1 MPTVPH
7 VAQLDDD
14 LTALHQQTLDFV
26 AKEVVPH
33 GDQWELDGH
42 VPRDVLRSMGGL
54 GMFGLRVPES
64 RGGLGLGPLA
74 SATFSEALGSS
85 TYAGFDVTVLV
96 HTDMALPH
104 LLNSGSEEQLARYLP
119 DVLSGDR
126 ILSIGVTE
134 PDAGSDVA
142 GIRTRAEKDGDGWR
156 INGSKLFITNAV
168 HGDMTIVAARTQPGD
183 RYGISMFLVEKG
195 TEGFTV
201 AKALDKTG
209 WRSSDT
215 AELHFDDVWVSD
227 DQLLGTV
234 HRGFYETMR
243 NFQNERLVLVGMG
256 LGAAQRAIDIT
267 VDYTKERAAFG
278 GHLFDLGAI
287 RQRLGMLQ
295 AQVDAARAS
304 MYHCAWLAEQG
315 IEPVRETSGLKA
327 WACEMINNVM
337 YDCVQFHGGM
347 GYMRE
352 TTVERMSRDARILP
366 IGGGAT
372 EVMLEEVAKRLGAS
386 S

>member
-1 MPTVPH
+1 MSSAPN

-14 LTALHQQTLDFV
+14 LVALHQQTLDFV
-26 AKEVVPH
+26 AKEVVPF
-33 GDQWELDGH
+33 GDQWEADGH
-42 VPRDVLRSMGGL
+42 VPRDVLKTMGSL
-54 GMFGLRVPES
+54 GMFGLRVPEEL
-64 RGGLGLGPLA
+64 GGVGLGPLA
-74 SATFSEALGSS
+74 SLTFAEALGSS

-104 LLNSGSEEQLARYLP
+104 LLNSGSDDQLTRYLP
-119 DVLSGDR
+119 GVLAGER

-156 INGSKLFITNAV
+156 INGAKLFITNAV
-168 HGDMTIVAARTQPGD
+168 HGDMTIVAARTQPED

-195 TEGFTV
+195 TEGFSV

-209 WRSSDT
+209 WRCSDT
-215 AELHFDDVWVSD
+215 AELHLDDVWVSD
-227 DQLLGTV
+227 EQLLGTV

-256 LGAAQRAIDIT
+256 IGAAQTAIDIT
-267 VDYTKERAAFG
+267 VDYTRDRAAFG

-287 RQRLGMLQ
+287 RQRLAMAQ

-304 MYHCAWLAEQG
+304 MYHCAWLSEQG
-315 IEPVRETSGLKA
+315 TEPVREVSGLKA
-327 WACEMINNVM
+327 WACEMINQVM
-337 YDCVQFHGGM
+337 YECVQFHGGM

-372 EVMLEEVAKRLGAS
+372 EVMLEEVAKRLGRDR
-386 S
+386 

>member
-1 MPTVPH
+1 MTSPPT

-14 LTALHQQTLDFV
+14 LLALHQQTLDFV
-26 AKEVVPH
+26 ANEVVPH

-42 VPRDVLRSMGGL
+42 VPREVLRTMGAL
-54 GMFGLRVPES
+54 GMFGLRTPVEH
-64 RGGLGLGPLA
+64 GGLGLGPLA
-74 SATFSEALGSS
+74 SLTFSEALGSS

-104 LLNSGSEEQLARYLP
+104 LLNSGSPDQLERYLP
-119 DVLSGDR
+119 DVLAGER

-156 INGSKLFITNAV
+156 INGSKMFITNAV
-168 HGDMTIVAARTQPGD
+168 HGDMTIIAARTNPDD
-183 RYGISMFLVEKG
+183 RYGISTFLVEKG
-195 TEGFTV
+195 TEGFSV

-215 AELHFDDVWVSD
+215 AELHLDDVWVD
-227 DQLLGTV
+227 DAQLLGTV

-256 LGAAQRAIDIT
+256 IGAAQRALDIT
-267 VDYTKERAAFG
+267 VDYTSQREAFG
-278 GHLFDLGAI
+278 GRLFDLGAI
-287 RQRLGMLQ
+287 RQRLAMRQ
-295 AQVDAARAS
+295 AQVDAARTS

-315 IEPVRETSGLKA
+315 TEPVREVSGLKA
-327 WACEMINNVM
+327 WACEMINEVM

-352 TTVERMSRDARILP
+352 TAVERMSRDARILP

-372 EVMLEEVAKRLGAS
+372 EVLLEEVAKRLGNA
-386 S
+386 

>member
-1 MPTVPH
+1 MRSAPV
-7 VAQLDDD
+7 VAQLNDD
-14 LTALHQQTLDFV
+14 LVALHEQTLEFV
-26 AKEVVPH
+26 AKEVTPH

-42 VPRDVLRSMGGL
+42 VPREVLRKMGSL
-54 GMFGLRVPES
+54 GMFGLRAPQE

-74 SATFSEALGSS
+74 SLTFAEALGSS

-104 LLNSGSEEQLARYLP
+104 LLNSGSDDQLARYLP
-119 DVLSGDR
+119 EVLAGER

-156 INGSKLFITNAV
+156 INGAKLFITNAV
-168 HGDMTIVAARTQPGD
+168 HGDMTIIAARTQPDD
-183 RYGISMFLVEKG
+183 RYGISMFLVENG
-195 TEGFTV
+195 TEGFSV

-209 WRSSDT
+209 WRCSDT
-215 AELHFDDVWVSD
+215 AELHLDDVWVSD

-256 LGAAQRAIDIT
+256 VGAAQAAIDMT
-267 VDYTKERAAFG
+267 VSYTRDRAAFG

-287 RQRLGMLQ
+287 RQRLAMAQ
-295 AQVDAARAS
+295 ARVDAARAS

-315 IEPVRETSGLKA
+315 TEPVREVSGLKA
-327 WACEMINNVM
+327 WACEMINQVM
-337 YDCVQFHGGM
+337 YECVQFHGGM

-352 TTVERMSRDARILP
+352 TAVERMSRDARILP

-372 EVMLEEVAKRLGAS
+372 EVMLEEVAKRLGPAR
-386 S
+386 

>member
-1 MPTVPH
+1 MSSVPN

-14 LTALHQQTLDFV
+14 LAAIHQQTLDFV
-26 AKEVVPH
+26 AKEVEPH
-33 GDQWELDGH
+33 GDQWEIDGF
-42 VPRDVLRSMGGL
+42 VPREVLRKMGAL
-54 GMFGLRVPES
+54 GMFGLRVPEA

-74 SATFSEALGSS
+74 SLTFAEALGSS

-104 LLNSGSEEQLARYLP
+104 LLNSGSDEQLARYLP
-119 DVLSGDR
+119 EVLAGER

-156 INGSKLFITNAV
+156 INGSKMFITNAAC
-168 HGDMTIVAARTQPGD
+168 GDMTIVAARTQPDD
-183 RYGISMFLVEKG
+183 RYGISMFLVEKD
-195 TEGFTV
+195 TDGFEV
-201 AKALDKTG
+201 AKKLDKTG

-215 AELHFDDVWVSD
+215 AELHLDDVWVSD
-227 DQLLGTV
+227 EQLLGTV
-234 HRGFYETMR
+234 HRGFYQTMQ

-256 LGAAQRAIDIT
+256 IGAAQRALDIT
-267 VDYTKERAAFG
+267 VDYTKERQAFG

-287 RQRLGMLQ
+287 RQRLAMRQ

-304 MYHCAWLAEQG
+304 MYHCAWLAETG
-315 IEPVRETSGLKA
+315 IDPIRETSGLKA
-327 WACEMINNVM
+327 WACEMINDVM

-372 EVMLEEVAKRLGAS
+372 EVMLEEVAKRLGS
-386 S
+386 P

>member
-1 MPTVPH
+1 MSSVPN

-14 LTALHQQTLDFV
+14 LSALHQQTLDFV
-26 AKEVVPH
+26 ANEVVPQAA
-33 GDQWELDGH
+33 QWELDGF
-42 VPRDVLRSMGGL
+42 VPRDVLQKMGAL
-54 GMFGLRVPES
+54 GMFGLRVPEDQ
-64 RGGLGLGPLA
+64 GGLGLGPLA
-74 SATFSEALGSS
+74 SLTFAEALGSS
-85 TYAGFDVTVLV
+85 TYAGFDVTVLD

-104 LLNSGSEEQLARYLP
+104 LLNSGSDDQLTRYLP
-119 DVLSGDR
+119 DVLAGKC

-142 GIRTRAEKDGDGWR
+142 GIRTRADKDGDGWR
-156 INGSKLFITNAV
+156 INGSKMFITNAAY
-168 HGDMTIVAARTQPGD
+168 GDMTIIAARTQPDD

-195 TEGFTV
+195 TEGFSV
-201 AKALDKTG
+201 ANTLDKTG
-209 WRSSDT
+209 WRCSDT
-215 AELHFDDVWVSD
+215 AELRLDDVWVGD
-227 DQLLGTV
+227 EQLLGTV
-234 HRGFYETMR
+234 HRGFYQTMQ

-256 LGAAQRAIDIT
+256 IGAAQRAIDIT
-267 VDYTKERAAFG
+267 VEYTKDRSAFG

-287 RQRLGMLQ
+287 RQRLAMRQ

-315 IEPVRETSGLKA
+315 IDPVRETSGLKA
-327 WACEMINNVM
+327 WACEMINEVM

-372 EVMLEEVAKRLGAS
+372 EVMLEEVAKRLGNA
-386 S
+386 